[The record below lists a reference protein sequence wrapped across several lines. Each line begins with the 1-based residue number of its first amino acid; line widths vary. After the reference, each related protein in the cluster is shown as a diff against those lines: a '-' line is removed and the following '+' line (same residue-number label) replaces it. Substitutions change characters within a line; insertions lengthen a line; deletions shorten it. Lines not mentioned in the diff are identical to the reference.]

1 MDIKD
6 IRNSAEFSSEKM
18 KKINM
23 FQTERV
29 LCDVY
34 ALEPGQ
40 GQNPHT
46 HHDSDKIYM
55 VITGQAKVK
64 IGEEEQIL
72 RENQIVIAQAGQE
85 HGVLNP
91 GPERLTVLVFM
102 APVHIHKH

>member
-23 FQTERV
+23 FQTDRV

-64 IGEEEQIL
+64 IGGEEQIL
-72 RENQIVIAQAGQE
+72 IENQIVIAPAGMQ
-85 HGVLNP
+85 HGVSNP
-91 GPERLTVLVFM
+91 GPEQLTVLVFM